1 MKTIDPELQKKFDIA
16 NKLFNEKKYKDSAK
30 KYEDILIENNNSIS
44 IKNNLGK
51 VVNKEAT
58 IGPPPNNSKNAGKAQ
73 QTHILILVTR
83 LVAVKARALLGLGWL
98 FESFKFILIILVTLF
113 GAKVLGGEP

>member
-1 MKTIDPELQKKFDIA
+1 MVRALESFTERQAHDLVTIQEAMDYELHLLIDKIDSIKFELSEFSESHESRANINEPETINNKTLYF
-16 NKLFNEKKYKDSAK
+16 
-30 KYEDILIENNNSIS
+30 S

-73 QTHILILVTR
+73 QMHILTLVTR
-83 LVAVKARALLGLGWL
+83 LVAVKARALFGLG
-98 FESFKFILIILVTLF
+98 
-113 GAKVLGGEP
+113 